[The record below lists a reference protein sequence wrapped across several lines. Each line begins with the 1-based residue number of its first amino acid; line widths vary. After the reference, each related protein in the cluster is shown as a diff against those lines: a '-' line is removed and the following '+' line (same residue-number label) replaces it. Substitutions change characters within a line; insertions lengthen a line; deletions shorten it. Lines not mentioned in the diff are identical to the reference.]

1 MYGVRAYDSYISSKG
16 RAMNARKKSP
26 VWVLTVPVVGVGIAA
41 LGAQWV
47 IDWLDALWSWV
58 RNGLFRDCE

>member
-1 MYGVRAYDSYISSKG
+1 
-16 RAMNARKKSP
+16 MNARKKSP